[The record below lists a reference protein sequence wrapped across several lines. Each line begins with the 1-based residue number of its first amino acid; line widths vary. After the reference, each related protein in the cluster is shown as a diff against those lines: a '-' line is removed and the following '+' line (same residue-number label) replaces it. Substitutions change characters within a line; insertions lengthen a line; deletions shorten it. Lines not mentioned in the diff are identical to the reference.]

1 MMAAVVLFTKDAW
14 GGLLPLWASVSSS
27 VMMMIRR
34 AQLPRTGHEVTI
46 QRWRGECFEN

>member
-14 GGLLPLWASVSSS
+14 GGLPLWASVSSS
-27 VMMMIRR
+27 IMMIRR

-46 QRWRGECFEN
+46 QPWRGECFEN

>member
-14 GGLLPLWASVSSS
+14 GGLLPLWASISSS
-27 VMMMIRR
+27 IMMIRR

-46 QRWRGECFEN
+46 QP